1 MTAVPCTC
9 QSYCNYTHVKRKGA
23 PSAAIKVNIMIFSIR
38 ANIEKLFSL
47 SSTSQFTTFTV
58 QNRQNRPKMLR
69 LNFLMLM
76 LAWLHTDATFISSG
90 YRSSFYVPNSALSY
104 AFQREKISSKPTR
117 SQIPRR
123 VVADDQRETEKQK
136 KWKEET
142 EKLSDLDAR
151 VLQSLLQDDTLDLK
165 SEENLKKMLENG
177 LKKKEPVSNRETEK
191 TNQSEFSSTFFKTL
205 NDNELW
211 NSFTA
216 KAETFV
222 ESAKIFVQNRIERDA
237 QLLASIGVFAWERA
251 LKDVG
256 RALPSAGK
264 SGAGMA
270 KKMRDSL
277 FLLTNNSSF
286 IEPTDNFIL
295 PPSKYSPGVETSA
308 FEELNTPLDEIKS
321 VTEAIR
327 DILAGKTV
335 SQDRGLR
342 SVAPAGRSKSA
353 ERQKMA
359 FDRKKDTVLKREKEG
374 IDAKVMRATSTLT
387 DAAWEIK
394 REMEVEGN
402 EAGYR
407 AKTAQRNLEG
417 TYSGFLGGSTNKT
430 FRGLGDRLFGA
441 KSSNTVAPIIKSSA
455 DLPEERLSLQLITQ
469 SDLNSERERLV
480 QTLNNC
486 LANPSETW
494 LKRSVTDVSTNE
506 SITDSLD
513 ESINTTELPQ
523 NARSGR
529 DGTPAMT
536 SLNEATWESLITT
549 MILAR
554 NDIEAQCSNEADTFE
569 NEDKIFAEL
578 RKLETTV
585 NMLSGFAAASAGYE
599 AAQMLKSELLG
610 DDEDT
615 LLSSLD
621 NLIDLR
627 IQQQTQE
634 QKRTRILE
642 FQRKAKEDRITEVEV
657 KMVVEREPDD
667 ILEARFVETSWDR
680 TGSIK
685 PKDSASSEDTADAVL
700 VSEVISSDS
709 TPSYVTFTKG
719 NNRIH
724 ADVEFEV
731 TISAGRSKPS
741 EYAEED
747 DFDGVYASAEFVS
760 EVDEDSFIQTDEG
773 LNSAAFDELSAD
785 STSEPPLITKLALR
799 TIDVVLFVVEKTFTV
814 GLPGIFNVYRTAKDR
829 NEEVRRNGLGKEGW
843 EQLENVN
850 DASKRY

>member
-1 MTAVPCTC
+1 
-9 QSYCNYTHVKRKGA
+9 
-23 PSAAIKVNIMIFSIR
+23 
-38 ANIEKLFSL
+38 
-47 SSTSQFTTFTV
+47 
-58 QNRQNRPKMLR
+58 
-69 LNFLMLM
+69 M

-90 YRSSFYVPNSALSY
+90 HRSSFSVPNSALSN

-117 SQIPRR
+117 SQVPRR

-136 KWKEET
+136 KRKEET

-151 VLQSLLQDDTLDLK
+151 VLQSLLQDDSLDLK

-177 LKKKEPVSNRETEK
+177 LKKKEPAMKRETEK
-191 TNQSEFSSTFFKTL
+191 TNGSEFSSTFFKTL

-270 KKMRDSL
+270 KQMRDSL

-286 IEPTDNFIL
+286 IEYTPKDNFIL
-295 PPSKYSPGVETSA
+295 PPSKYSQGVETSA

-342 SVAPAGRSKSA
+342 SVAPAGRSKST
-353 ERQKMA
+353 EKQKMA
-359 FDRKKDTVLKREKEG
+359 MAFERKKETVLKREKEG

-387 DAAWEIK
+387 DAAWELK

-407 AKTAQRNLEG
+407 AKTVQRKLEG
-417 TYSGFLGGSTNKT
+417 TSAGFLGGSTNKT
-430 FRGLGDRLFGA
+430 FRGIGERLFGA
-441 KSSNTVAPIIKSSA
+441 KSSNTVAPIIESSV
-455 DLPEERLSLQLITQ
+455 DLPEENLSLQLITK
-469 SDLNSERERLV
+469 SDLDSERERLV

-494 LKRSVTDVSTNE
+494 LKRSDTDVSTNE

-529 DGTPAMT
+529 DATPAMT

-554 NDIEAQCSNEADTFE
+554 NDIEAQCSNEAETFE
-569 NEDKIFAEL
+569 NEENIFAEL

-585 NMLSGFAAASAGYE
+585 NMLSGLAAASAGYE

-610 DDEDT
+610 DAEDT

-621 NLIDLR
+621 DLIDLR
-627 IQQQTQE
+627 IQQQNQE
-634 QKRTRILE
+634 QERTRIL
-642 FQRKAKEDRITEVEV
+642 RKAKEERIKEVEV

-667 ILEARFVETSWDR
+667 ILEARFVETSWNR

-685 PKDSASSEDTADAVL
+685 AKDSASSEDTADGVL

-709 TPSYVTFTKG
+709 TPSYVTFKKG

-731 TISAGRSKPS
+731 TISSGRSKPS

-747 DFDGVYASAEFVS
+747 DFDSVYASAEFVS
-760 EVDEDSFIQTDEG
+760 EVDEDSFIQTDED
-773 LNSAAFDELSAD
+773 LNSAAFDELSSD
-785 STSEPPLITKLALR
+785 NTSEPPLITKLALR
-799 TIDVVLFVVEKTFTV
+799 TLDVVLFVVEKTFTV
-814 GLPGIFNVYRTAKDR
+814 GLPGIFNAYSTAKGR

>member
-1 MTAVPCTC
+1 M
-9 QSYCNYTHVKRKGA
+9 
-23 PSAAIKVNIMIFSIR
+23 F
-38 ANIEKLFSL
+38 
-47 SSTSQFTTFTV
+47 
-58 QNRQNRPKMLR
+58 R
-69 LNFLMLM
+69 LNLMLM

-90 YRSSFYVPNSALSY
+90 HRSRNSFSAQNSAHSN
-104 AFQREKISSKPTR
+104 AFQREKLLSKPTR
-117 SQIPRR
+117 SQVPRR

-136 KWKEET
+136 KRKEET

-165 SEENLKKMLENG
+165 SEDNLKKMLENG
-177 LKKKEPVSNRETEK
+177 LKKKEPVRNRETEN
-191 TNQSEFSSTFFKTL
+191 TNESEFSSTFFKTL

-211 NSFTA
+211 NSFTT

-286 IEPTDNFIL
+286 VEYIPTDNFIL
-295 PPSKYSPGVETSA
+295 PPSKYSQGVETSA

-342 SVAPAGRSKSA
+342 SVAPAGRSKST

-359 FDRKKDTVLKREKEG
+359 FERKKNTVLKREKEG
-374 IDAKVMRATSTLT
+374 IDAKVMRATSTVT
-387 DAAWEIK
+387 DAAWELK

-407 AKTAQRNLEG
+407 AKTAQRTLEG
-417 TYSGFLGGSTNKT
+417 TLESAGFLGGSSNKP
-430 FRGLGDRLFGA
+430 FRGIGERLFGA
-441 KSSNTVAPIIKSSA
+441 KSSNTVMPIIESST
-455 DLPEERLSLQLITQ
+455 DLPEESLSLQLLKK
-469 SDLNSERERLV
+469 SDLDSERERLV

-494 LKRSVTDVSTNE
+494 LNRSVSDVSTNE
-506 SITDSLD
+506 NITDSLD
-513 ESINTTELPQ
+513 ESMNTTELPQ
-523 NARSGR
+523 DATSGR
-529 DGTPAMT
+529 DTTPVMT
-536 SLNEATWESLITT
+536 SLNEAAWENLITT

-554 NDIEAQCSNEADTFE
+554 NDIEAQYDNEAETFDNEE
-569 NEDKIFAEL
+569 NIFAEL

-585 NMLSGFAAASAGYE
+585 NTLSALAAASAGYE
-599 AAQMLKSELLG
+599 AAQVLKSELLG
-610 DDEDT
+610 DAEDS

-621 NLIDLR
+621 DLLDLR

-634 QKRTRILE
+634 QEKTRILE
-642 FQRKAKEDRITEVEV
+642 FQRKAEEERRNQVEM
-657 KMVVEREPDD
+657 KMVVEQEPDD
-667 ILEARFVETSWDR
+667 ILEASFVETSWNR
-680 TGSIK
+680 TESTK
-685 PKDSASSEDTADAVL
+685 PRESASSDDTAEAVI
-700 VSEVISSDS
+700 VSEVISRDS
-709 TPSYVTFTKG
+709 TPSYVTFKKG

-731 TISAGRSKPS
+731 TTSSGRSMHS
-741 EYAEED
+741 EYAEEG
-747 DFDGVYASAEFVS
+747 DFDGVYANAEIVS
-760 EVDEDSFIQTDEG
+760 EVDEDRFIQTDEN

-785 STSEPPLITKLALR
+785 STSEQPLLAKVALR
-799 TIDVVLFVVEKTFTV
+799 TLDVVLFVVEKTFTV
-814 GLPGIFNVYRTAKDR
+814 GLPGIFNAYRTAKDR

-843 EQLENVN
+843 EQLENLN